1 MKKKMVA
8 FLLLMA
14 VALTGIWTGNV
25 ESKAAETLEDMPVSY
40 LLLDDALVG
49 YTERQTRGV
58 YLMSGY
64 SSINDAGNGRIGCGG
79 QTNAARRCTVS
90 VSVVIERKVNGSW
103 VRVTSFSKTSENA
116 LTVTASKYLSV
127 ISGYYYRVRSM
138 HYAGSDMSASYT
150 DALWM

>member
-1 MKKKMVA
+1 MKKKVVA
-8 FLLLMA
+8 FLLMIAVLM
-14 VALTGIWTGNV
+14 TGIWTGNV
-25 ESKAAETLEDMPVSY
+25 ESKAAEELEEMPVSY

-49 YTERQTRGV
+49 YAERQTWGV

-64 SSINDAGNGRIGCGG
+64 SSINDAGGGRIGCGG

-90 VSVVIERKVNGSW
+90 INVVIERKVDGSW

-127 ISGYYYRVRSM
+127 TSGYYYRARSA
-138 HYAGSDMSASYT
+138 HYAGSDSGASYT
-150 DALWM
+150 NALLM

>member
-14 VALTGIWTGNV
+14 VALTGIWAGNV

-49 YTERQTRGV
+49 YTERQTWGV
-58 YLMSGY
+58 YLMDGY

-79 QTNAARRCTVS
+79 VTNAARRCTVS
-90 VSVVIERKVNGSW
+90 VNTVIERKVNGSW
-103 VRVTSFSKTSENA
+103 TRITSFSETNENA
-116 LTVTASKYLSV
+116 IYASVSKYLSV
-127 ISGYYYRVRSM
+127 TSGYYYRARSM